1 MPREEV
7 VIAVVVAVTAVV
19 AMAEEE
25 DSAVKGE
32 IKIWKTTPTMND
44 AAFIAACRGT
54 SEPTAPTGNEP
65 FRYMV
70 HTQAR

>member
-7 VIAVVVAVTAVV
+7 VDAVVVAVTVTG
-19 AMAEEE
+19 EE

-32 IKIWKTTPTMND
+32 IKTCKTTPTMND
-44 AAFIAACRGT
+44 AASAAACRGT
-54 SEPTAPTGNEP
+54 SEPTAPTRNEP

-70 HTQAR
+70 HT